1 MADLPAATPEQ
12 DQALRAAIGDRA
24 GAAIITRYV
33 IIAEGI
39 QDDGGPS
46 LIKFESPDLSAWD
59 AIGMLRSLT
68 AAVEYSFART
78 WDED

>member
-1 MADLPAATPEQ
+1 MADLPAVTPEQ
-12 DQALRAAIGDRA
+12 DQALRTAIGDRA

-39 QDDGGPS
+39 QDDGEPS
-46 LIKFESPDLSAWD
+46 LIEFESPDLSPWD

-68 AAVEYSFART
+68 AAAEYSFVRK
-78 WDED
+78 WEED

>member
-1 MADLPAATPEQ
+1 MAELPEATAEQ

-39 QDDGGPS
+39 SADGEPG
-46 LIKFESPDLSAWD
+46 LIQFDSPDLTAWD
-59 AIGMLRSLT
+59 AIGMLRSMT
-68 AAVEYSFART
+68 AASEHAFART